1 MLNPRSIPACGEL
14 FDIEMIDDPIHR
26 SALACAGNSHSCW
39 IFNINQSVH
48 PRLRGTRFLWRQRH
62 EVHRFIP
69 ACAGNST
76 ALPKNE
82 NSKSVHPRLRGELN
96 IYDHFLSSYGG
107 SSPLTRGTPCKL
119 LVHCSQRRFIP
130 AYAGNSISCQV
141 AWMTSD
147 GSSPLTR
154 GTLEPNQQK
163 IKTPRFIPAYAGNS
177 CPESLFRPQASVHP
191 RLRGELGYFPR
202 RQSLFVSSSPLT
214 RGTPAASFAS
224 CSKHRFIPAYA
235 GNSLIRR
242 PTKTAKSVHP
252 RLRGE
257 LA

>member
-48 PRLRGTRFLWRQRH
+48 PRLRG
-62 EVHRFIP
+62 
-69 ACAGNST
+69 
-76 ALPKNE
+76 
-82 NSKSVHPRLRGELN
+82 ELN

-107 SSPLTRGTPCKL
+107 SSPLTRGTHVL
-119 LVHCSQRRFIP
+119 SLVINDTC
-130 AYAGNSISCQV
+130 
-141 AWMTSD
+141 
-147 GSSPLTR
+147 
-154 GTLEPNQQK
+154 
-163 IKTPRFIPAYAGNS
+163 
-177 CPESLFRPQASVHP
+177 
-191 RLRGELGYFPR
+191 
-202 RQSLFVSSSPLT
+202 
-214 RGTPAASFAS
+214 
-224 CSKHRFIPAYA
+224 RFIPAYA

-257 LA
+257 LGLNHHVDLSVAGSSPLTRGTRY